1 MIYIGLIIAVLLVAA
16 GLVAM
21 KWPGLISFY
30 SLMTPQEREKVD
42 MKKAAGKS
50 SAVIMAVTGLACA
63 VLYYVPYFMGH
74 PALALALCI
83 VAMMAGVI
91 VLTAVLRKYDH
102 NTQRKKANVHIIVVA
117 VFMVAICIMLW
128 SWSRPVRIAVTE
140 DEIEISGSYGVT
152 VARSSIR
159 SVQLLDS
166 LPEIE
171 VRTNGIGMGNIQ
183 KGHFR
188 IEGFGSC
195 RLYVDLKYPPFVLL
209 GLDTGEIIIFNTKN
223 PSETESL
230 YRACLD
236 YPDAR

>member
-42 MKKAAGKS
+42 MKAAGKS

-102 NTQRKKANVHIIVVA
+102 NPQRKKANVHIIVVA
-117 VFMVAICIMLW
+117 VFTVAICIMLW

-140 DEIEISGSYGVT
+140 DEIEI
-152 VARSSIR
+152 
-159 SVQLLDS
+159 
-166 LPEIE
+166 
-171 VRTNGIGMGNIQ
+171 RTNGIGMGNIQ

-195 RLYVDLKYPPFVLL
+195 RLYVDLEYPPFVLL
-209 GLDTGEIIIFNTKN
+209 GLDTGENIIFNTQD
-223 PSETESL
+223 PDETESL

-236 YPDAR
+236 FPDAR

>member
-1 MIYIGLIIAVLLVAA
+1 MIYIGLIIAGLLVAA

-42 MKKAAGKS
+42 MKAAGKS

-63 VLYYVPYFMGH
+63 ILYYVPYFMGH

-140 DEIEISGSYGVT
+140 DEIEI
-152 VARSSIR
+152 
-159 SVQLLDS
+159 
-166 LPEIE
+166 
-171 VRTNGIGMGNIQ
+171 RTNGIGMGNIQ
-183 KGHFR
+183 KGHFS

-209 GLDTGEIIIFNTKN
+209 GLDTGEIIIFNTKKSFRN
-223 PSETESL
+223 GIPIQGMS
-230 YRACLD
+230 
-236 YPDAR
+236 

>member
-1 MIYIGLIIAVLLVAA
+1 MMYFGLIFAVLLVAA

-42 MKKAAGKS
+42 MKAAGKS

-128 SWSRPVRIAVTE
+128 SRSRPVRIAVTE

-171 VRTNGIGMGNIQ
+171 VRTNGIGMENIQ

-195 RLYVDLKYPPFVLL
+195 RLYVDLEYPPFVLL
-209 GLDTGEIIIFNTKN
+209 GLDTGENIIFNTQD
-223 PSETESL
+223 PDETESL

-236 YPDAR
+236 SPDAR

>member
-30 SLMTPQEREKVD
+30 SLMTPQERERVD
-42 MKKAAGKS
+42 MKAAGKS

-63 VLYYVPYFMGH
+63 VLYYVTYFMGH

-140 DEIEISGSYGVT
+140 DEIEI
-152 VARSSIR
+152 
-159 SVQLLDS
+159 
-166 LPEIE
+166 
-171 VRTNGIGMGNIQ
+171 RTNGIGMGNIQ

-236 YPDAR
+236 SPDAR

>member
-1 MIYIGLIIAVLLVAA
+1 MHKFVYFAVYLKNVCNIIYLTNFYTMIYIGLIIAVLLVAA

-42 MKKAAGKS
+42 MKAAGKS

-102 NTQRKKANVHIIVVA
+102 NPQRKKANVHIIVVA
-117 VFMVAICIMLW
+117 VFTVAICIMLW

-140 DEIEISGSYGVT
+140 DEIEI
-152 VARSSIR
+152 
-159 SVQLLDS
+159 
-166 LPEIE
+166 
-171 VRTNGIGMGNIQ
+171 RTNGIGMGNIQ

-195 RLYVDLKYPPFVLL
+195 RLYVDLEYPPFVLL
-209 GLDTGEIIIFNTKN
+209 GLDTGENIIFNTQD
-223 PSETESL
+223 PDETESL

-236 YPDAR
+236 FPDAR